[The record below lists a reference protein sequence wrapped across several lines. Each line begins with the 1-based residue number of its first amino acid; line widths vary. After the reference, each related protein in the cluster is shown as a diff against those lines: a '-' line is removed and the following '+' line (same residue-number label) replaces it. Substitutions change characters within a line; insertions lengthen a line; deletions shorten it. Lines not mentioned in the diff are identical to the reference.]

1 VTSPDHPKR
10 LNEYLD
16 NASRNNFNI
25 IRLICSVMVILTHCC
40 QTSDPVYIL
49 SGKTLSGSDIAMPVF
64 FFLSGLL
71 VSNSLDHSS
80 SRRNFLWKRFLRLYP
95 AAILVVLLSACVLG
109 PLLTTCSMKDY
120 FSSPVFFQYLSTGL
134 LVHVSYNLPG
144 VFTHS
149 PLGPSV
155 NASLWSLSL
164 ELKLYVGLFLLSYIK
179 NNRLSNQLIFFAVAA
194 LIAIGILP
202 PQEVQTTFR
211 HMLWPHFVLYPYT
224 ELTVYFLIGMICY
237 RFRDRISIP
246 GYLIFLLPAAFLVS
260 QWGHFF
266 SIAGFVIIPAA
277 VLFLAV
283 NRTAFISK
291 MTPRADFSYGLY
303 IWAFPVQQLV
313 INYLYSS
320 NPLLVFF
327 ITLGLTLLPAAAS
340 WYGVES
346 KALKAKNVIA

>member
-1 VTSPDHPKR
+1 
-10 LNEYLD
+10 L
-16 NASRNNFNI
+16 
-25 IRLICSVMVILTHCC
+25 VILTHCC
-40 QTSDPVYIL
+40 QTNDPIYLL
-49 SGKTLSGSDIAMPVF
+49 SGKTLSGSGIAMPVF

-95 AAILVVLLSACVLG
+95 AACLVVLLSACVLG
-109 PLLTTCSMKDY
+109 PLLTTCPMKTY

-134 LVHVSYNLPG
+134 LVHVFYLLPG

-149 PLGPSV
+149 PLGPFV

-164 ELKLYVGLFLLSYIK
+164 ELKLYAGLFLLSYIK
-179 NNRLSNQLIFFAVAA
+179 NNRLSNQLVFFGMAV
-194 LIAIGILP
+194 LIIVGMLP
-202 PQEVQTTFR
+202 AQEVQTTLR
-211 HMLWPHFVLYPYT
+211 HILWPHFALYPYT

-237 RFRDRISIP
+237 RYRYHIKIP
-246 GYLIFLLPAAFLVS
+246 GYLIFLLPTAFLLS
-260 QWGHFF
+260 EWGHFF
-266 SIAGFVIIPAA
+266 SLSSFVIIPAA

-283 NRTAFISK
+283 NCTAFVSK
-291 MTPRADFSYGLY
+291 ITPHGDFSYGLY
-303 IWAFPVQQLV
+303 IWAFPIQQLV

-346 KALKAKNVIA
+346 KALKAKNVIT

>member
-1 VTSPDHPKR
+1 
-10 LNEYLD
+10 
-16 NASRNNFNI
+16 
-25 IRLICSVMVILTHCC
+25 MVILTHCC
-40 QTSDPVYIL
+40 QTSDPIYPL
-49 SGKTLSGSDIAMPVF
+49 SGKTLSGSGIAMPVF

-95 AAILVVLLSACVLG
+95 AACLVVLLSACVLG
-109 PLLTTCSMKDY
+109 PLLTTCSMKTY
-120 FSSPVFFQYLSTGL
+120 FSSPDFFKYLATGL
-134 LVHVSYNLPG
+134 LIHVFYLLPG

-164 ELKLYVGLFLLSYIK
+164 ELKLYAGLFLLSYIK
-179 NNRLSNQLIFFAVAA
+179 NNRLSDRLIFLGVAI
-194 LIAIGILP
+194 LITIGLLP
-202 PQEVQTTFR
+202 PQEVQTTLR
-211 HMLWPHFVLYPYT
+211 HILWPHFVLYPYT
-224 ELTVYFLIGMICY
+224 ELTVYLFIGMICY
-237 RFRDRISIP
+237 RYRDRISIP
-246 GYLIFLLPAAFLVS
+246 GYLIFLLPAAFLIS

-266 SIAGFVIIPAA
+266 SLSCFVIIPAA

-283 NRTAFISK
+283 NCTAFVSK
-291 MTPRADFSYGLY
+291 ITPRADFSYGLY

-320 NPLLVFF
+320 NVLLVFF

-340 WYGVES
+340 WYAVES
-346 KALKAKNVIA
+346 KALKAKNVIT